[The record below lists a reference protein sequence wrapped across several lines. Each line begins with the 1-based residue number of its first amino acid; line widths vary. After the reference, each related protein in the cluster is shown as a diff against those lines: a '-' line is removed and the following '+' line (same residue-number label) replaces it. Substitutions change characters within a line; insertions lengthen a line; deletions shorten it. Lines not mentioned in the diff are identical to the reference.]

1 MVQDQAE
8 ANSELKQQKIN
19 YIEKLYNSNKRVAD
33 LESRC
38 VCVHACGRVYIY
50 VHATVLRVGYEQ
62 GLLSLSY

>member
-1 MVQDQAE
+1 MRVVQDQAE

-38 VCVHACGRVYIY
+38 VCVRAC
-50 VHATVLRVGYEQ
+50 VHAYLHIIRTYLHQ
-62 GLLSLSY
+62 CTCWL